1 MQDNPR
7 FIANNYGKSVV
18 NQNPGD
24 KLGRL
29 IFTRPV
35 REIQVIPQSNL
46 VAMQIKCIKNKL
58 IYIRCGLTAKDQKST
73 MVGHGKT
80 MMIASNQK
88 KFGDDLRTK

>member
-7 FIANNYGKSVV
+7 FIANNYGKNFV

-46 VAMQIKCIKNKL
+46 VAMQIKCIKKQAYLYPVWTDSQGPEVYN
-58 IYIRCGLTAKDQKST
+58 GWTWE
-73 MVGHGKT
+73 
-80 MMIASNQK
+80 
-88 KFGDDLRTK
+88 DDDDRIKPEELWR